1 MENTEENFQF
11 VDDPSLF
18 EFKEAMKDQ
27 KDPDDIE
34 AGPVPYDFP
43 MQYSAEDDSN
53 IAHDTES
60 GFYESNT
67 PSEFDSEL
75 LVC

>member
-18 EFKEAMKDQ
+18 EFNEVMKDQ

-34 AGPVPYDFP
+34 AGPVPCDFN
-43 MQYSAEDDSN
+43 M
-53 IAHDTES
+53 
-60 GFYESNT
+60 
-67 PSEFDSEL
+67 
-75 LVC
+75 

>member
-1 MENTEENFQF
+1 
-11 VDDPSLF
+11 
-18 EFKEAMKDQ
+18 MKDQ
-27 KDPDDIE
+27 NDPDDID

-67 PSEFDSEL
+67 PSELDSEL